1 MPGRPPWSAWSV
13 PCSMSTR
20 RGGRAAP
27 PSSSTCERP
36 ALPLRSTSRRTCP
49 AADNARPATVVRADA
64 SRFDPDPDD
73 VDEFATVPSR
83 PPGPA
88 RERGAHRLQPRSR
101 RRALAVGALVLAVA
115 GAAVLGGLWWA
126 RGDQVAPSSA
136 VATSATSPAGT
147 AAEASTA
154 AVPPTALPSSSATG
168 PSVRSSTPS
177 PAPVGTTVDAVGSAP
192 VDWLATVAALDAM
205 RADALRT
212 RDPSILDDVYLPGA
226 PAKDVDEKVIA
237 GLVDRGLLVDDARHS
252 VSSARRLADR
262 GLFIRIEVRRRPAL
276 LPGHRRVRPRG
287 RADHRA
293 GRGAADLRTPFENV
307 GRVPDLGHHSAVSR
321 RRQTAGDPTTPRR
334 AALRPDCR
342 WYLLALGG

>member
-1 MPGRPPWSAWSV
+1 
-13 PCSMSTR
+13 MSTR
-20 RGGRAAP
+20 RGGRAEP
-27 PSSSTCERP
+27 PSSSICEKAGAP
-36 ALPLRSTSRRTCP
+36 APVDLAPHLP

-101 RRALAVGALVLAVA
+101 RRALAVGALVLAVG

-262 GLFIRIEVRRRPAL
+262 GLFIRIEVLDAL
-276 LPGHRRVRPRG
+276 PSYLVTDESGS
-287 RADHRA
+287 
-293 GRGAADLRTPFENV
+293 EV
-307 GRVPDLGHHSAVSR
+307 GRTTERTEARRIFELRSTSDGYRISAIT
-321 RRQTAGDPTTPRR
+321 QA
-334 AALRPDCR
+334 
-342 WYLLALGG
+342 